1 MVDFTPVLIGGDI
14 GIYALAR
21 QFYEAFA
28 KTSIC
33 LTGGAIGAISKSAYC
48 EVRPLKSGRAKDV
61 IAALKEVEASVP
73 AGKLVIM
80 ANTDGHA
87 RLISKSRAEL
97 GERWVIPFP
106 DVDVIDKVSDKV
118 AFAGIC
124 DELGIDTPE
133 TEVVDFSGA
142 AADSFTVPPTKLRFP
157 VVAKTAV
164 GADYD
169 EVSFVSKKKI
179 YFVDSQAELDDLW
192 KKLASAG
199 YRSTFVVQE
208 LIPGDNTQMRSIT
221 AYVDSHAEVTLLGS
235 ARVLLEDHLPT
246 MIGNPVAMITEQFPK
261 LWEDAK
267 KFLKRTGYRG
277 FANFD
282 VKIDPRDGRSLFFEI
297 NPRIG
302 RNSYYMAAGGLNAL
316 EPMVYDLVEG
326 KQLKPRTLKNEV
338 LYSLVPFPLLLHY
351 VSDKKV
357 RARLWRLLREWKIVD
372 PTLSKAEPSLSR
384 SLLLHGQRL
393 NQYRKF
399 AKYYPKA
406 TETSY

>member
-21 QFYEAFA
+21 EFYEAFA

-33 LTGGAIGAISKSAYC
+33 LSGGAIGAITKSAYC
-48 EVRPLKSGRAKDV
+48 EVRPLKSGSAADV
-61 IAALKEVEASVP
+61 ITALKEVEEAVP

-87 RLISKSRAEL
+87 RLISRSRDVL
-97 GERWVIPFP
+97 GERWVVPFP
-106 DVDVIDKVSDKV
+106 DVKVIDRVSDKV
-118 AFAGIC
+118 NFARIC
-124 DELGIDTPE
+124 EKLDIATPH

-142 AADSFTVPPTKLRFP
+142 DSANFAVPATKLRFP

-169 EVSFVSKKKI
+169 EVSFPGKKKI
-179 YFVDSQAELDDLW
+179 YFVDSQAELDELW
-192 KKLASAG
+192 AQLARAG

-221 AYVDSHAEVTLLGS
+221 AYVDSAGRVTMLGS

-246 MIGNPVAMITEQFPK
+246 MIGNPVAMITEPFPQ

-267 KFLKRTGYRG
+267 KFLTQTGYRG

-282 VKIDPRDGRSLFFEI
+282 VKIDPRDGRALFFEI

-302 RNSYYMAAGGLNAL
+302 RNSYYMAAGGVNPM
-316 EPMVYDLVEG
+316 EPMIYDLVEG
-326 KQLKPRTLKNEV
+326 RTLKQRTVEKEV

-351 VSDKKV
+351 VSDKQL
-357 RARLWRLLREWKIVD
+357 RGRLWRLLRDRKVAD
-372 PTLSKAEPSLSR
+372 PTLSRLEPSLGR
-384 SLLLHGQRL
+384 RLLLHGQRL

-406 TETSY
+406 TQTSY

>member
-1 MVDFTPVLIGGDI
+1 M
-14 GIYALAR
+14 
-21 QFYEAFA
+21 
-28 KTSIC
+28 
-33 LTGGAIGAISKSAYC
+33 
-48 EVRPLKSGRAKDV
+48 
-61 IAALKEVEASVP
+61 
-73 AGKLVIM
+73 
-80 ANTDGHA
+80 
-87 RLISKSRAEL
+87 
-97 GERWVIPFP
+97 
-106 DVDVIDKVSDKV
+106 
-118 AFAGIC
+118 
-124 DELGIDTPE
+124 
-133 TEVVDFSGA
+133 
-142 AADSFTVPPTKLRFP
+142 
-157 VVAKTAV
+157 
-164 GADYD
+164 
-169 EVSFVSKKKI
+169 
-179 YFVDSQAELDDLW
+179 
-192 KKLASAG
+192 
-199 YRSTFVVQE
+199 QE

-221 AYVDSHAEVTLLGS
+221 AYVDSHGEVTLLGS

-267 KFLKRTGYRG
+267 KFLKHTGYRG

-357 RARLWRLLREWKIVD
+357 RARLWRLLWERKIVD

-406 TETSY
+406 TDTSY